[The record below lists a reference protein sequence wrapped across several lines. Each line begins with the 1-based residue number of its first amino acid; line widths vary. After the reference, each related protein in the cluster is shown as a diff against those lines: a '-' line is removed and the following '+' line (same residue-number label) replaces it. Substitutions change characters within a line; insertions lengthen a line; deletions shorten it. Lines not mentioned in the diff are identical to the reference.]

1 MWNPKWVIWNCKS
14 CYTSKSNY
22 NNKYW
27 TYNICRN
34 CSISQNKGSERYLLL
49 DRSGAGTLTPDSLIN
64 SKEISII
71 SISKITG
78 NGTLLLDA
86 TIANKS
92 SVGTNSWWNV
102 VTATYRPGRSKVMKS
117 ARNLIAL
124 SKFASWNFIFLS

>member
-1 MWNPKWVIWNCKS
+1 M
-14 CYTSKSNY
+14 
-22 NNKYW
+22 
-27 TYNICRN
+27 
-34 CSISQNKGSERYLLL
+34 L

-124 SKFASWNFIFLS
+124 SKFASWNFIFLSSAEDKKSKRTAGATKP